1 VFCCRGTVENV
12 ANRLRRERSER
23 RLRREQRRYEKTVV
37 LSHLYIKCIIL
48 PRQARDKHREHS
60 KTTTVFLIGSRVLAH
75 RVVVVDL
82 MAAAMTGQGRVGGY
96 WLRGA
101 MIARTAVGM
110 MSRLGSR
117 GEDGRRV
124 GWMMGTRAVLAR
136 RQMMRTRAAQRRLRR
151 LRRRRRARRYGCR
164 YRLAPPR
171 SPHLTLCLVPHPLR
185 AFAFAKFR
193 ACAPRPSPP
202 RTAPARLP
210 LNFSPPRLRQMWG
223 DPGGVAPPGRGAA
236 SSAK

>member
-1 VFCCRGTVENV
+1 M
-12 ANRLRRERSER
+12 
-23 RLRREQRRYEKTVV
+23 
-37 LSHLYIKCIIL
+37 SHLFVKCIIS
-48 PRQARDKHREHS
+48 PRPARDKHRENP
-60 KTTTVFLIGSRVLAH
+60 KTTTVFLIGSRAPTH
-75 RVVVVDL
+75 RVLVVDL

-101 MIARTAVGM
+101 MIVRTAVGM

-164 YRLAPPR
+164 YRLAPPH
-171 SPHLTLCLVPHPLR
+171 SPHPVP
-185 AFAFAKFR
+185 
-193 ACAPRPSPP
+193 CAPSSSCVCIREIP
-202 RTAPARLP
+202 RMCPAT
-210 LNFSPPRLRQMWG
+210 
-223 DPGGVAPPGRGAA
+223 
-236 SSAK
+236 

>member
-1 VFCCRGTVENV
+1 VHGKNLAWFCVFCCRGTVENV

-124 GWMMGTRAVLAR
+124 GWMIGTRAVLAR
-136 RQMMRTRAAQRRLRR
+136 RQMMRTRAAQRRLRRLRR

-193 ACAPRPSPP
+193 VHVPLLGRRPLAYRSTSPRP
-202 RTAPARLP
+202 AC
-210 LNFSPPRLRQMWG
+210 
-223 DPGGVAPPGRGAA
+223 GRCGTTRAA
-236 SSAK
+236 